1 MLKLRPDLQGIF
13 MQENKK
19 SFVLPEKF
27 SIDKV
32 PGVANE
38 IKRLAKDQPIEI
50 DFKNTRAFDSSGIA
64 FINYLKGNHKNV
76 SLKNLK
82 PEFEKVF
89 SMFPPVE
96 KDGEEKGQKKT
107 GGQKITRFMG
117 DRLETLGAKILNVR
131 KNSRTFLVL
140 LTDEIFYIFQFFLK
154 GRGIYPGEIRNQLFF
169 MAYKSYPIV
178 SLISFLVGVTIAITS
193 AEQLRNF
200 GADIYLAN
208 LVGFGMIRELVPLMT
223 GIILAGK
230 IGASITAE
238 ISSMKV
244 LEETDALKTMGV
256 VPEKFLMVPRLIAI
270 SAAIPLLVAIADFI
284 GIFGGLLVGK
294 FFSGIPPVTFYN
306 MILEAV
312 DLTDFLIGM
321 GKTMVFG
328 WIIVISAGYKGF
340 SVKRGAVGVGIAT
353 TESVVLSISLIII
366 VDCIFALILY

>member
-1 MLKLRPDLQGIF
+1 MK
-13 MQENKK
+13 ENKK
-19 SFVLPEKF
+19 SIVLPDKF

-32 PGVANE
+32 PVVANE
-38 IKRLAKDQPIEI
+38 IKRLTKDQPIEI
-50 DFKNTRAFDSSGIA
+50 DFKNTTAFDSSGIA
-64 FINYLKGNHKNV
+64 FINYLKGNRKNV
-76 SLKNLK
+76 SFKDLK

-96 KDGEEKGQKKT
+96 KDGEEKSQEKTVMGKIIRVTRSMGQWL
-107 GGQKITRFMG
+107 
-117 DRLETLGAKILNVR
+117 DTLNNKLLTFR
-131 KNSRTFLVL
+131 KNSKTFLVL
-140 LTDEIFYIFQFFLK
+140 LADEIFYIFQFILK

-178 SLISFLVGVTIAITS
+178 SLISFLVGVTIAVTS
-193 AEQLRNF
+193 AEQLRSF

-256 VPEKFLMVPRLIAI
+256 IPEKFLMVPRLIAI
-270 SAAIPLLVAIADFI
+270 SVAIPLLVAIADFV
-284 GIFGGLLVGK
+284 GILGGLLVGK

-328 WIIVISAGYKGF
+328 WIVVISSGYKGF

-366 VDCIFALILY
+366 FDCVFALILY

>member
-1 MLKLRPDLQGIF
+1 
-13 MQENKK
+13 MQEKK
-19 SFVLPEKF
+19 SIVLPEKF

-38 IKRLAKDQPIEI
+38 IKRLTKDQLIEI
-50 DFKNTRAFDSSGIA
+50 DLKNTRAFDSSGIA
-64 FINYLKGNHKNV
+64 FINYLKGNYKNV
-76 SLKNLK
+76 SFKNLK

-89 SMFPPVE
+89 SMFSPVE
-96 KDGEEKGQKKT
+96 KADDEKVKGHET
-107 GGQKITRFMG
+107 TIRRGITRFKHTVG
-117 DRLETLGAKILNVR
+117 LGVETLGTRFLAFL
-131 KNSRTFLVL
+131 KNSKTFLVL
-140 LTDEIFYIFQFFLK
+140 LADEIYYIIQYLLK
-154 GRGIYPGEIRNQLFF
+154 RRGIYPGEIWNQLFF

-193 AEQLRNF
+193 AEQLRSF

-244 LEETDALKTMGV
+244 LEETDALKTMGI

-270 SAAIPLLVAIADFI
+270 SLTIPLLVAIADFI
-284 GIFGGLLVGK
+284 A
-294 FFSGIPPVTFYN
+294 VTFYDQ
-306 MILEAV
+306 MMEAV
-312 DLTDFLIGM
+312 DLTDFLIGQ
-321 GKTMVFG
+321 GKTLVFG
-328 WIIVISAGYKGF
+328 WIVVISSGYKGF

-366 VDCIFALILY
+366 FDCIFALMLY